1 MTPIPA
7 KVLTVAKQS
16 SQFRVLVQIE
26 LDKYLGSFRSLRF
39 GERKRSPAP
48 VTTAS
53 LTSFTTEIPA
63 LKRGS
68 RSRSGRRLTCR
79 WSKLEPLR
87 PEDALIKV
95 VAAKISDPTTNKLGE
110 PNKKVLAFT
119 AFADTAPVT
128 SMDRCW
134 SGPQK
139 SAASTWCSFA
149 AAATSAPRSAKT
161 PLTISSRTFLR
172 GRTKHRS
179 KIPTMPQTA
188 EIDILI
194 ATDCISEG

>member
-1 MTPIPA
+1 MPWQNRGP
-7 KVLTVAKQS
+7 
-16 SQFRVLVQIE
+16 
-26 LDKYLGSFRSLRF
+26 GRF
-39 GERKRSPAP
+39 
-48 VTTAS
+48 
-53 LTSFTTEIPA
+53 
-63 LKRGS
+63 
-68 RSRSGRRLTCR
+68 
-79 WSKLEPLR
+79 
-87 PEDALIKV
+87 

-110 PNKKVLAFT
+110 PNKKVLVFT

-149 AAATSAPRSAKT
+149 ADGDIRTTFGENTFNHILTNFSPRSN
-161 PLTISSRTFLR
+161 

>member
-1 MTPIPA
+1 MQA
-7 KVLTVAKQS
+7 N
-16 SQFRVLVQIE
+16 
-26 LDKYLGSFRSLRF
+26 
-39 GERKRSPAP
+39 
-48 VTTAS
+48 
-53 LTSFTTEIPA
+53 
-63 LKRGS
+63 
-68 RSRSGRRLTCR
+68 RSRSSDRSGRTMMTECPPLSPSKGSQRCQRRSARCLEFRRRLTCR